1 MFLTYM
7 RVGVKPGLWT
17 LDWTV
22 GLDRWTGPLD
32 GTMALYVRS
41 YTYVAA
47 GQAGPPTRLCV
58 TITSLHV
65 ARYERLRVALH
76 AMIAETTVPWSGCKR

>member
-1 MFLTYM
+1 MGRCKT
-7 RVGVKPGLWT
+7 WT
-17 LDWTV
+17 LDP

-47 GQAGPPTRLCV
+47 GQAGAAGP
-58 TITSLHV
+58 
-65 ARYERLRVALH
+65 
-76 AMIAETTVPWSGCKR
+76 

>member
-1 MFLTYM
+1 MD
-7 RVGVKPGLWT
+7 RWVGRCKTWT
-17 LDWTV
+17 LEP

-47 GQAGPPTRLCV
+47 GQAGPPTTTRLRI
-58 TITSLHV
+58 TITSLRVALH
-65 ARYERLRVALH
+65 ARYERLR
-76 AMIAETTVPWSGCKR
+76 